1 MTSVARGS
9 LSSHRSGILFVDP
22 SMEYTVYRENLRLH
36 VHETSEVIHE
46 WYSIHGWS
54 SVPWETDSHRN
65 QTSTENRY
73 PWLGGNINE
82 QLRLGTDMLGHRNI
96 SPWTSLSN
104 RPQSCIITIHSI
116 RRWTNHNHTVPAS
129 GAQRSRR
136 QQIPC
141 VNGCRHLHLSVLH
154 IARKHT
160 ALLSLDASHIYS

>member
-36 VHETSEVIHE
+36 VHETSEVI
-46 WYSIHGWS
+46 YGWS
-54 SVPWETDSHRN
+54 SVPWETDNHRN

-73 PWLGGNINE
+73 PWLGGNMNE
-82 QLRLGTDMLGHRNI
+82 QLRLETDMLGRRNI

-104 RPQSCIITIHSI
+104 RPQSCIITIQSI

-136 QQIPC
+136 QQIP
-141 VNGCRHLHLSVLH
+141 
-154 IARKHT
+154 
-160 ALLSLDASHIYS
+160 